1 MDNSLPH
8 LNDKTRE
15 LLGASEAERIEA
27 IQLGSWIPYTRAK
40 EVLDH
45 MEELFAYPRIDRM
58 PHMLLVGAS
67 NNGKTQILKR
77 FLNQHPVDP
86 NPKGEYAVIP
96 VVRIES
102 PSSPDIGEFYDRIFE
117 EINQPYSPRAPVR
130 EKEQILFNV
139 LEKVQLK
146 MLLIDEI
153 QHLIAGGQV
162 KQREFRNALKSLGNI
177 LKISIVGA
185 GVEEAFNAFNT
196 DPQLSNRFEPEFLP
210 KWKMDREFGILLNT
224 LERRTPLMHPSGLQ
238 GNEIARK
245 IYYMS
250 EGILGEIHEVV
261 KRAAVHAIRSKDE
274 RITLETLEK
283 IRWTQPSKR
292 KTRPAMG

>member
-15 LLGASEAERIEA
+15 LLGASDAERIEA
-27 IQLGSWIPYTRAK
+27 IQTGSWIPYTRAK

-45 MEELFAYPRIDRM
+45 MEELLAYPRIERM

-77 FLNQHPVDP
+77 FLNQHPADP
-86 NPKGEYAVIP
+86 NPAGTYAVIP
-96 VVRIES
+96 VVMVEA
-102 PSSPDIGEFYDRIFE
+102 PSSPDPGKLYDRIFE
-117 EINQPYSPRAPVR
+117 AINQPYSPRAPIK
-130 EKEQILFNV
+130 EKEPTLFNV

-210 KWKMDREFGILLNT
+210 KWKMDRDFGVLLNT
-224 LERRTPLMHPSGLQ
+224 LERRTPLMYPSGLQ

-261 KRAAVHAIRSKDE
+261 KRAAVHAIRNKDE
-274 RITLETLEK
+274 RITLDTLEK

-292 KTRPAMG
+292 KTQPAMG

>member
-1 MDNSLPH
+1 MDRPFSH
-8 LNDKTRE
+8 LNEKAQ
-15 LLGASEAERIEA
+15 LLLDSPDAERIET
-27 IQLGSWIPYTRAK
+27 IQRGSWIPYTRAR

-45 MEELFAYPRIDRM
+45 MEELFAYPRIERM

-67 NNGKTQILKR
+67 NNGKTQILTR
-77 FLNQHPVDP
+77 FMQQHPADP
-86 NPKGEYAVIP
+86 NPQGECSVIP
-96 VVRIES
+96 VVMVEA
-102 PSSPDIGEFYDRIFE
+102 PSAPDVGDFYDRIFKA
-117 EINQPYSPRAPVR
+117 INQPYSPRAPVR
-130 EKEQILFNV
+130 EKEAILFHV
-139 LEKVQLK
+139 LERVQLK

-153 QHLIAGGQV
+153 QHVIAGGQTR
-162 KQREFRNALKSLGNI
+162 QREFRNALKSLGNI

-210 KWKMDREFGILLNT
+210 KWKFDNEFGILLNT

-250 EGILGEIHEVV
+250 EGVMGEIHEIV

-292 KTRPAMG
+292 KTQPHPG